1 MIMAWKAYGI
11 LEEVINL
18 KNSVFKNIIMT
29 VIALTFLGMTNLV
42 FNILIAKEFD
52 AATLGSLNLVISTA
66 LLFSLII
73 TTGFGSA
80 VTKYLAEYLGKR
92 DSNGARLSFQISFKF
107 VFVLSALLFIFA
119 VILSEPISN
128 IIGVERKLFLFAT
141 PLIPLYAFYELY
153 KNSYYGVNIVKKYLR
168 NEIISDIIFFMI
180 LGVVVFYLRCWL
192 ILPFILLY
200 LVFTML
206 STADFFCYLKPVKV
220 KQKGITKNIVAFAS
234 ISFIGTFASMSRMR
248 LSMVLSGVYVSAE
261 HVGYYAAAY
270 SFLTALYLIP
280 RAMSLVIFP
289 SFSYHYG
296 KNDYRGI
303 TKILN
308 QSTRWLSII
317 ILLLGGIA
325 VFLSKNILQLLFGSE
340 YANASLT
347 LQVLILS
354 ACASIVAIPA
364 VNSLSGTKYV
374 KIPNIAGVLGLISCL
389 VLWPFLI
396 PKYGIVGTSIGFLIS
411 TIVTSSI
418 PMYYAWK
425 YFNLDL
431 KKFSQILLISF
442 LILVVSLLIESALPF
457 FPTFIS
463 TAVFVVVFCAVFRQD
478 LSDIYKKMISVIHP
492 K

>member
-1 MIMAWKAYGI
+1 M
-11 LEEVINL
+11 NT
-18 KNSVFKNIIMT
+18 SFFKNTIMT

-52 AATLGSLNLVISTA
+52 AATLGSLNIVISTA

-73 TTGFGSA
+73 TTGFGPA
-80 VTKYLAEYLGKR
+80 VTKHLAEYLGK
-92 DSNGARLSFQISFKF
+92 DDTKCAKFSFQTTFRF
-107 VFVLSALLFIFA
+107 VLILSMLLFLFAVVLSA
-119 VILSEPISN
+119 PISN

-153 KNSYYGVNIVKKYLR
+153 KNSYYGVNTVKKYLR

-220 KQKGITKNIVAFAS
+220 KQKGITKSIVAYAS
-234 ISFIGTFASMSRMR
+234 ISFVGTFASTSRMR

-261 HVGYYAAAY
+261 YVGYYAAAY

-280 RAMSLVIFP
+280 RAMSLVLFP

-296 KNDYRGI
+296 KNDYMSI

-308 QSTRWLSII
+308 QSTKWLAVI
-317 ILLLGGIA
+317 ILLLGGVAI
-325 VFLSKNILQLLFGSE
+325 FLSKNILQLLFGSE
-340 YANASLT
+340 YANATFT
-347 LQVLILS
+347 LQILILS
-354 ACASIVAIPA
+354 ACVTIVAIPA

-374 KIPNIAGVLGLISCL
+374 KIPNTAGVLGLISCL

-396 PKYGIVGTSIGFLIS
+396 PKYGIVGTAAGFLIS
-411 TIVTSSI
+411 TVITSSM
-418 PMYYAWK
+418 PLYYAWRH
-425 YFNLDL
+425 FNLDL
-431 KKFSQILLISF
+431 KNFSQILLISF
-442 LILVVSLLIESALPF
+442 SIFGITLLIKYVLPF
-457 FPTFIS
+457 FPAVIS
-463 TAVFVVVFCAVFRQD
+463 TAVFVAVFCAVFRKD
-478 LSDIYKKMISVIHP
+478 LLDIYKKTAGVIHP

>member
-1 MIMAWKAYGI
+1 MVWKVFGI
-11 LEEVINL
+11 LGGVINL
-18 KNSVFKNIIMT
+18 NHSVFKNTILTI
-29 VIALTFLGMTNLV
+29 IALIFLGMTNLI

-66 LLFSLII
+66 LLFSLLIA
-73 TTGFGSA
+73 TGFGPA
-80 VTKYLAEYLGKR
+80 ATKHLAEYLGKR
-92 DSNGARLSFQISFKF
+92 DSNGARSSFQISFKF

-153 KNSYYGVNIVKKYLR
+153 KNSYYGVNSVRKYLR
-168 NEIISDIIFFMI
+168 NEIISDVTFFVV
-180 LGVVVFYLRCWL
+180 LGIVVFYLRCWL
-192 ILPFILLY
+192 ILPFIMLY
-200 LVFTML
+200 LVFTVL

-220 KQKGITKNIVAFAS
+220 KQKGLGKSIVTFAS

-261 HVGYYAAAY
+261 YVGYYTAAY

-280 RAMSLVIFP
+280 RAMSLVLFP

-296 KNDYRGI
+296 KNDYMSV

-308 QSTRWLSII
+308 QSTKWLTVI

-325 VFLSKNILQLLFGSE
+325 IFLSKNILQLLFGSE
-340 YANASLT
+340 YANASFT
-347 LQVLILS
+347 LQILILS
-354 ACASIVAIPA
+354 ACVTIVAIPA
-364 VNSLSGTKYV
+364 VSSLSGTKYV
-374 KIPNIAGVLGLISCL
+374 KIPNIAGVLGLVSCL

-396 PKYGIVGTSIGFLIS
+396 PKYGIAGTAAGFLIS
-411 TIVTSSI
+411 TVITSSM
-418 PMYYAWK
+418 PLYYAWR

-442 LILVVSLLIESALPF
+442 SIFGITLLIKYVLPF
-457 FPTFIS
+457 FPAVIS
-463 TAVFVVVFCAVFRQD
+463 TAVFAVVFCAVFRQD
-478 LSDIYKKMISVIHP
+478 LLDMYKKTVGVILP
-492 K
+492 A

>member
-1 MIMAWKAYGI
+1 M
-11 LEEVINL
+11 VIDL
-18 KNSVFKNIIMT
+18 KTSIFKNTILTI
-29 VIALTFLGMTNLV
+29 VALIFLGMTNLV

-80 VTKYLAEYLGKR
+80 VTKYLAEYMGKR

-119 VILSEPISN
+119 VILSEPVSN

-153 KNSYYGVNIVKKYLR
+153 KNSYYGVNSVGKYLR
-168 NEIISDIIFFMI
+168 NEVISDIIFFTV
-180 LGVVVFYLRCWL
+180 LSVVVFYLRCWL

-220 KQKGITKNIVAFAS
+220 KQKGITKSIVAFAS
-234 ISFIGTFASMSRMR
+234 ISFVGTFASMSRMR
-248 LSMVLSGVYVSAE
+248 LSMVLSGVYVSTE
-261 HVGYYAAAY
+261 YVGYYAAAY

-280 RAMSLVIFP
+280 RAMSLALFP

-296 KNDYRGI
+296 KNDYGII

-317 ILLLGGIA
+317 ILLLGGIT
-325 VFLSKNILQLLFGSE
+325 VFLSKNILQILFGSE
-340 YANASLT
+340 YTNASLT
-347 LQVLILS
+347 LQILILS
-354 ACASIVAIPA
+354 ACTSIVAIPA

-374 KIPNIAGVLGLISCL
+374 KIPNIAGVLSLISCL

-396 PKYGIVGTSIGFLIS
+396 PKYGIVGTSVGFLVS

-418 PMYYAWK
+418 PLYYAWK
-425 YFNLDL
+425 YFNLNL

-442 LILVVSLLIESALPF
+442 SIFGVILLIKSLLPF
-457 FPTFIS
+457 FQTLIS
-463 TAVFVVVFCAVFRQD
+463 TAVFVVVFCAVFRKD
-478 LSDIYKKMISVIHP
+478 LLEIYKKTVNVIHP
-492 K
+492 ISQ